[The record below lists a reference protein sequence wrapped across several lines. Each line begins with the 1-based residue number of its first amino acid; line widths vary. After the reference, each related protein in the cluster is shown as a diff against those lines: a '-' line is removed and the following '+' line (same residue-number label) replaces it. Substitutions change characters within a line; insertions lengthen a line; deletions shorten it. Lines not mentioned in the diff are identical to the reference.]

1 MFEGAPVWDR
11 RIPNNIDAPGGTTR
25 HFDTQSTACIIRPMT
40 TPPRPAGTRSPGRP
54 ASATRQEVVALARRA
69 FLAGERVDVQAI
81 AAELGLSRASIYR
94 WFGSR
99 DGLLGAMLVQE
110 YEQMIAKADAKC
122 RARGGRRILDVLDR
136 VARWEAVNEPF
147 RRYFENEPM
156 SGLRILTASDGPV
169 QPRAVAAVAELI
181 SRVETEDGY
190 QPPLERDLL
199 AYTLVRIG
207 EAFLYTDTAAGIRND
222 VDRLREVYSV
232 LVGLVPPTS
241 G

>member
-1 MFEGAPVWDR
+1 
-11 RIPNNIDAPGGTTR
+11 
-25 HFDTQSTACIIRPMT
+25 MT
-40 TPPRPAGTRSPGRP
+40 TAPRPAATRSPGRP
-54 ASATRQEVVALARRA
+54 ASATREEVIALTRRA

-110 YEQMIAKADAKC
+110 YKQMIARADAKC
-122 RARGGRRILDVLDR
+122 RTRGARRILEVLDR

-169 QPRAVAAVAELI
+169 QPHAVAAVAELI
-181 SRVETEDGY
+181 AKVEDEDGY
-190 QPPLERDLL
+190 DPVLERDLL
-199 AYTLVRIG
+199 AYTLVRLG

-222 VDRLREVYSV
+222 VDRLHEVQRV
-232 LVGLVPPTS
+232 LLGLPS
-241 G
+241 SD